1 MEERQIMEGNPPK
14 AKPAKDRI
22 EQMSFLDHLEE
33 LRWRIIKGSIG
44 IVVGIVIA
52 FIFSD
57 FLVNTVLLGPTK
69 ADFVVYQWLGI
80 DAVDLTLQSRKLPGQ
95 FFAYWGTMFVMGV
108 IIGIPL
114 FIYQLWG
121 FVEPAFDSSGKWRT
135 KGNTLFI
142 TFFFLLGV
150 SFGYFVLVPFA
161 LQFFSQFQMA
171 ETADIIRNDFD
182 INAYFSSVTMW
193 ILSCGVI
200 FQLPVVSYFL
210 SKFGL
215 ITPEF
220 LKKYRR
226 HSLVGCFAISAI
238 LTPPD
243 PVSQILVAVPLI
255 ILFQLSI
262 YVSKLGVRSREKS
275 LKKAF
280 GEDEA

>member
-1 MEERQIMEGNPPK
+1 MEERQIMKGKPPE
-14 AKPAKDRI
+14 ATPTSHTTD
-22 EQMSFLDHLEE
+22 QMSFLDHLEE

-44 IVVGIVIA
+44 IVIGIGIA

-69 ADFVVYQWLGI
+69 ADFKVYQWLGI
-80 DAVDLTLQSRKLPGQ
+80 DAVNLTLQSRKLPGQ
-95 FFAYWGTMFVMGV
+95 FFAYWGTLFVMGI
-108 IIGIPL
+108 IIGAPL

-121 FVEPAFDSSGKWRT
+121 FVEPAFDKADKWRT

-220 LKKYRR
+220 LKTYRR
-226 HSLVGCFAISAI
+226 HSLVGCFVISAV

-255 ILFQLSI
+255 LLYQLSI

-280 GEDEA
+280 GEDQE

>member
-1 MEERQIMEGNPPK
+1 VAEREIMKKNPTK
-14 AKPAKDRI
+14 AELVKDRT
-22 EQMSFLDHLEE
+22 ESMSFLDHLEE

-44 IVVGIVIA
+44 IVIGIVIA
-52 FIFSD
+52 FIFDD

-69 ADFVVYQWLGI
+69 ADFIVYSWLGI

-95 FFAYWGTMFVMGV
+95 FFAYWGALFVMGV
-108 IIGIPL
+108 IIGFPL
-114 FIYQLWG
+114 FIYQIWG
-121 FVEPAFDSSGKWRT
+121 FVEPAFDNSGKWRT

-171 ETADIIRNDFD
+171 ETATIIRNDFD
-182 INAYFSSVTMW
+182 INAYFGSVSMW
-193 ILSCGVI
+193 VLSCGLI

-215 ITPEF
+215 LTPEF

-226 HSLVGCFAISAI
+226 HSLVGCFAISAF

-243 PVSQILVAVPLI
+243 PVSQILVAFPLI
-255 ILFQLSI
+255 LLFFLSI

-275 LKKAF
+275 LNKAL
-280 GEDEA
+280 GDE

>member
-1 MEERQIMEGNPPK
+1 MEERQIMEENPPK
-14 AKPAKDRI
+14 AQPAPDRMAD
-22 EQMSFLDHLEE
+22 MSFLDHLEE
-33 LRWRIIKGSIG
+33 LRWRIIKGCIG
-44 IVVGIVIA
+44 FVVGIGLA

-69 ADFVVYQWLGI
+69 ANFIVYQWLGI
-80 DAVDLTLQSRKLPGQ
+80 DAIDLTLQSRKLPGQ
-95 FFAYWGTMFVMGV
+95 FFAYWGTLFVMGI
-108 IIGIPL
+108 IIGAPL

-121 FVEPAFDSSGKWRT
+121 FVEPAFDNSEKWKT
-135 KGNTLFI
+135 KGHTLFI

-171 ETADIIRNDFD
+171 GTGDIIRNDFD

-193 ILSCGVI
+193 VLSCGVI

-215 ITPEF
+215 VTPEF

-226 HSLVGCFAISAI
+226 HSLVGCFVASAV

-255 ILFQLSI
+255 LLYQLSI

-275 LKKAF
+275 LRKAW
-280 GEDEA
+280 GEES

>member
-1 MEERQIMEGNPPK
+1 MEERQIMKENPPK
-14 AKPAKDRI
+14 ADPVPDRTDN
-22 EQMSFLDHLEE
+22 MSFLDHLEE

-44 IVVGIVIA
+44 IVIGIAIA

-57 FLVNTVLLGPTK
+57 FFINKVLLGPTK
-69 ADFVVYQWLGI
+69 GDFIVYQWLHM
-80 DAVDLTLQSRKLPGQ
+80 DAIDLTLQSRKLPGQ
-95 FFAYWGTMFVMGV
+95 FFAYWGALFVVGI

-121 FVEPAFDSSGKWRT
+121 FVEPAFDNSEKWRT
-135 KGNTLFI
+135 KGNTAFI

-171 ETADIIRNDFD
+171 ESANIIRNDFD
-182 INAYFSSVTMW
+182 INAYFSSVSMW
-193 ILSCGVI
+193 VLSCGLI

-215 ITPEF
+215 LSPEF
-220 LKKYRR
+220 LKKYRK
-226 HSLVGCFAISAI
+226 HSLVACFAISAF

-243 PVSQILVAVPLI
+243 PVSQILVAIPLI
-255 ILFQLSI
+255 LLYQLSI
-262 YVSKLGVRSREKS
+262 WVSKLGVRSREKS

-280 GEDEA
+280 GED

>member
-1 MEERQIMEGNPPK
+1 MESKPPK
-14 AKPAKDRI
+14 ATPASRTTD
-22 EQMSFLDHLEE
+22 QMSFLDHLEE

-44 IVVGIVIA
+44 IVIGIIIA
-52 FIFSD
+52 FIFDD

-69 ADFVVYQWLGI
+69 GDFIVYQWLRI

-95 FFAYWGTMFVMGV
+95 FFAYWGALFVMGV

-135 KGNTLFI
+135 KGNTAFI

-150 SFGYFVLVPFA
+150 SFGYFILVPFA

-171 ETADIIRNDFD
+171 ETATIIRNDFD
-182 INAYFSSVTMW
+182 INAYFSSVSMW
-193 ILSCGVI
+193 VLSCGII

-215 ITPEF
+215 VTPEF
-220 LKKYRR
+220 LKKYRK
-226 HSLVGCFAISAI
+226 HSLVGCFAISAF

-243 PVSQILVAVPLI
+243 PLSQILVAIPLI
-255 ILFQLSI
+255 LLYQLSI

-275 LKKAF
+275 MKKAF
-280 GEDEA
+280 DEK

>member
-1 MEERQIMEGNPPK
+1 MEENPPK
-14 AKPAKDRI
+14 AKPVPDRTAD
-22 EQMSFLDHLEE
+22 MSFLDHLEE

-44 IVVGIVIA
+44 FVIGITLA

-69 ADFVVYQWLGI
+69 SSFIVYQWLGI
-80 DAVDLTLQSRKLPGQ
+80 DAIDLTLQSRKLPGQ
-95 FFAYWGTMFVMGV
+95 FFAYWGTMFVMGI
-108 IIGIPL
+108 IIGAPL

-121 FVEPAFDSSGKWRT
+121 FVEPAFDKSSKWKT
-135 KGNTLFI
+135 KGHTLFI

-171 ETADIIRNDFD
+171 DTVEIIRNDFD

-193 ILSCGVI
+193 VLSCGVI

-220 LKKYRR
+220 LKTYRR
-226 HSLVGCFAISAI
+226 HSLVGCFAVSAV

-255 ILFQLSI
+255 LLYQLSI
-262 YVSKLGVRSREKS
+262 WVSKLGVNSREKS
-275 LKKAF
+275 LRKAF
-280 GEDEA
+280 GEE

>member
-1 MEERQIMEGNPPK
+1 
-14 AKPAKDRI
+14 
-22 EQMSFLDHLEE
+22 
-33 LRWRIIKGSIG
+33 
-44 IVVGIVIA
+44 
-52 FIFSD
+52 
-57 FLVNTVLLGPTK
+57 
-69 ADFVVYQWLGI
+69 
-80 DAVDLTLQSRKLPGQ
+80 
-95 FFAYWGTMFVMGV
+95 
-108 IIGIPL
+108 
-114 FIYQLWG
+114 
-121 FVEPAFDSSGKWRT
+121 
-135 KGNTLFI
+135 
-142 TFFFLLGV
+142 
-150 SFGYFVLVPFA
+150 
-161 LQFFSQFQMA
+161 
-171 ETADIIRNDFD
+171 
-182 INAYFSSVTMW
+182 
-193 ILSCGVI
+193 
-200 FQLPVVSYFL
+200 VSYFL